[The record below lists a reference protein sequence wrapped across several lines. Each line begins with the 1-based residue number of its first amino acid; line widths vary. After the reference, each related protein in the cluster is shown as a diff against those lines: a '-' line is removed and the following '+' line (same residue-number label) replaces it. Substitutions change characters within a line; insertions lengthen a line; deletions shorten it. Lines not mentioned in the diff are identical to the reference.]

1 MENVELIENFGF
13 KKNELKMIESI
24 LEENKD
30 IIIARWNEYFKKI
43 IQMINKNDIIRI
55 WMTDTAIW
63 LQLKDKR
70 QSRELFA
77 DYPRL
82 ANATPHQRENYTVSH
97 FGIHWPEL
105 DEDLSFGGFFNK
117 PPQNIVKPQ

>member
-117 PPQNIVKPQ
+117 QQQNIVKTQ

>member
-1 MENVELIENFGF
+1 
-13 KKNELKMIESI
+13 
-24 LEENKD
+24 
-30 IIIARWNEYFKKI
+30 
-43 IQMINKNDIIRI
+43 MINKNDIIRI

-105 DEDLSFGGFFNK
+105 DEELSFGGFFNK
-117 PPQNIVKPQ
+117 QQQNIVKTQ